1 MKKHWAKIVIGLLC
15 LLLFAVGSNYA
26 VMDAKYKV
34 LEETYE
40 QATLKVQTQTD
51 LIVELRQKSIKRNF
65 ESLEEL
71 KVWVANWEV
80 ENKPIVLSIFDYTF
94 VVAGNTKVY
103 SDYWDCDDISEA
115 MQRDALRDGYLMSIC
130 VTTVGG
136 RGHAGCLAM
145 TDNAY
150 WFVEPSTGEITSI
163 ARRD

>member
-1 MKKHWAKIVIGLLC
+1 VKKHWTKIVIGLLC
-15 LLLFAVGSNYA
+15 LVSLVMLINYSTLD
-26 VMDAKYKV
+26 VRYKT
-34 LEETYE
+34 LEEKYDQTML
-40 QATLKVQTQTD
+40 TVKTQTD

-94 VVAGNTKVY
+94 VVAGNTEVY